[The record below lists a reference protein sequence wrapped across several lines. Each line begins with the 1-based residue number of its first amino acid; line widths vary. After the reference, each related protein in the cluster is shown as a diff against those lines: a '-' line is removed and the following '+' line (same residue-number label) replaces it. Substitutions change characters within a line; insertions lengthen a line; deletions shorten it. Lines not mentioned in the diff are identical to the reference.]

1 MPESR
6 GTFFIQTTTHCNV
19 VPLAP
24 PWPLALQPLVTTI
37 LLSIPMRLPFSYS
50 INEWVHGVRDFL
62 CLDYSIHCT
71 PESTMLSQMT
81 EFLSFYGRMLS
92 HNINRLYCLH
102 LSGDW
107 SPKLTP
113 FLRRLYAYTTY
124 MFEVLTQRRSFYT
137 SRFPRGLCALLCRDN
152 HLNRKSQ
159 RPPASGDRPLPHLCF
174 LLTPSIDI
182 NFFHPSS

>member
-1 MPESR
+1 M
-6 GTFFIQTTTHCNV
+6 
-19 VPLAP
+19 
-24 PWPLALQPLVTTI
+24 
-37 LLSIPMRLPFSYS
+37 
-50 INEWVHGVRDFL
+50 RDFL

-159 RPPASGDRPLPHLCF
+159 RPPASGDGLLPHLCF

-182 NFFHPSS
+182 NFFIHLPRKLSPSKKPTKSVSNFCSGFGLSFVVCFCF